1 MQHAPVAGFVPGLLR
16 GPAGRLGV
24 SDGRG
29 AAWCRWWG
37 WGAAGG
43 VGSRGGSL
51 RGWGCGQLGLH
62 INPRGW
68 QNLRAGLGLGHLLPK
83 EDSPAAA
90 APGPCQ
96 GPPGVTRGAAP
107 SWRLCLG
114 QVACQGGDRVATA
127 LSLPWSRLR
136 LAAGSR
142 LSSRPPGTK
151 GTLQGHQQVTRCHRL
166 QRARPAPQLYHRA
179 GREAAGGLGDLWG
192 CGGGAARLGDS
203 SRGVPRGVTVW
214 RQQGV
219 RGHGAARGTAAAWRK
234 SVPGEEGTHEPGC
247 PRRWCPVP
255 GAEKRRSVMSP
266 RAPGAP
272 VPSPG

>member
-16 GPAGRLGV
+16 GPVGWLGV
-24 SDGRG
+24 GDGCG

-37 WGAAGG
+37 RGAAGG
-43 VGSRGGSL
+43 VGSTGGSL

-62 INPRGW
+62 IDPRGW
-68 QNLRAGLGLGHLLPK
+68 QNLRAGLGLGHLVPK
-83 EDSPAAA
+83 NSPAAA
-90 APGPCQ
+90 ALGPGQ
-96 GPPGVTRGAAP
+96 GLAGVPWGAAP
-107 SWRLCLG
+107 SWWLCLG
-114 QVACQGGDRVATA
+114 QVACHGGDRVATA

-136 LAAGSR
+136 PAAGPRFCSH
-142 LSSRPPGTK
+142 PPGTQ
-151 GTLQGHQQVTRCHRL
+151 GTLQGHQQAARCHRL
-166 QRARPAPQLYHRA
+166 HQAHPAPQLHHRA
-179 GREAAGGLGDLWG
+179 GQAAAGGLGDLWG
-192 CGGGAARLGDS
+192 WGGGAARLGGS

-214 RQQGV
+214 WQQRV
-219 RGHGAARGTAAAWRK
+219 WGHGAAQGTAAAWLR
-234 SVPGEEGTHEPGC
+234 SVPGEDGTHEPGC